1 MSAEAHARVVSCAIL
16 LVGFASAILIYF
28 AAPGNTSGYEPED
41 SKQYLRTMELYGGK
55 ANVLAA
61 DFRIWFSGLWH
72 GKSLAFT
79 VAVLA
84 VLVALAYRV
93 VATPLPQPS
102 TATLG
107 TKTTGPEEAHDG
119 VVPSVKS
126 GRILPQN

>member
-1 MSAEAHARVVSCAIL
+1 MNWRSLSAEARARVVSQAIL

-61 DFRIWFSGLWH
+61 EFRIWFSGLWH

-84 VLVALAYRV
+84 VLLALACRV
-93 VATPLPQPS
+93 VATPLPP
-102 TATLG
+102 AVDG
-107 TKTTGPEEAHDG
+107 DAGHDDNG
-119 VVPSVKS
+119 A
-126 GRILPQN
+126 GRGS